1 MNKVETY
8 NSYQRKLDNIFKQFI
23 KDFYDDGIYNL
34 VIKEDLTLGELVD
47 FHDNFSVSEDARQV
61 LSKMLELD
69 YKIHKYI
76 KDVVQSTSANNLV
89 PKVIYDGSVTDKN
102 AESFFKEEFVDGAL
116 VGGASLNGT
125 TFANIVNIWRE
136 NII

>member
-76 KDVVQSTSANNLV
+76 RRVK
-89 PKVIYDGSVTDKN
+89 
-102 AESFFKEEFVDGAL
+102 
-116 VGGASLNGT
+116 
-125 TFANIVNIWRE
+125 
-136 NII
+136 

>member
-1 MNKVETY
+1 MNRFETY

-69 YKIHKYI
+69 CKIHKYI
-76 KDVVQSTSANNLV
+76 RRVK
-89 PKVIYDGSVTDKN
+89 
-102 AESFFKEEFVDGAL
+102 
-116 VGGASLNGT
+116 
-125 TFANIVNIWRE
+125 
-136 NII
+136 

>member
-1 MNKVETY
+1 MNRVETY

-76 KDVVQSTSANNLV
+76 RRVK
-89 PKVIYDGSVTDKN
+89 
-102 AESFFKEEFVDGAL
+102 
-116 VGGASLNGT
+116 
-125 TFANIVNIWRE
+125 
-136 NII
+136 